1 MYVFLLQVKDYKEQ
15 LAAKEKETSKTMEQ
29 CTHLVRISEQ
39 RRQENLSL
47 LAKMSVMENKSRELL
62 QQQESTA
69 SSAVVGLTGLG
80 NRLDSLLDRLVKSY
94 SISETDIEVCII
106 FFRWFIPSI
115 KKLFTNLNWNIFYF
129 QRMKY
134 TLMKLIQMETA
145 AVIPNNKIV
154 LQISLTLNISC
165 PLLFLP
171 SNQHQP
177 IGIKGKMIK
186 SIAVNIIY

>member
-1 MYVFLLQVKDYKEQ
+1 
-15 LAAKEKETSKTMEQ
+15 MEQ

-47 LAKMSVMENKSRELL
+47 QAKLNVMENKSRELL

-106 FFRWFIPSI
+106 FF
-115 KKLFTNLNWNIFYF
+115 
-129 QRMKY
+129 
-134 TLMKLIQMETA
+134 
-145 AVIPNNKIV
+145 
-154 LQISLTLNISC
+154 
-165 PLLFLP
+165 
-171 SNQHQP
+171 
-177 IGIKGKMIK
+177 
-186 SIAVNIIY
+186 